1 MPKYQLETKSI
12 KYYTVTIEADSIE
25 DAEAELRDW
34 IADDF
39 EDYETFGVWEDGEWV
54 EVED

>member
-12 KYYTVTIEADSIE
+12 KHYTVVIEADSIE
-25 DAEAELRDW
+25 DAEEEIRGW

-39 EDYETFGVWEDGEWV
+39 EDYETNAEWRDGEW
-54 EVED
+54 EEID